1 MNASNMSFADL
12 DRDTLEKVRA
22 LESELGTVILA
33 VKPALKPADLTPEQV
48 EKLKA
53 KERELGLILLAYEQA

>member
-1 MNASNMSFADL
+1 MNASNMSFAEL

-22 LESELGTVILA
+22 LESELGTGILA
-33 VKPALKPADLTPEQV
+33 VKPALKPADLTPEQI

-53 KERELGLILLAYEQA
+53 KEHELGVILLAYKQE